1 MDIADIAGVGVGVGV
16 GGVVGIGVDV
26 VDLDRFRLAL
36 TRRPRLAE
44 RLFTDDERAY
54 AARFKD
60 QVPRLA
66 ARFAAREAV
75 MKAMGVGLGAF
86 AFHDAEVIRMERG
99 APGVSLR
106 GKAAALAAE
115 RGITSWKL
123 SLTHSDLVAVA
134 FALALA

>member
-1 MDIADIAGVGVGVGV
+1 MDVTGSSAIGGA
-16 GGVVGIGVDV
+16 GVVGIGVDV
-26 VDLDRFRLAL
+26 VDLQRFRLAL
-36 TRRPRLAE
+36 GRRPRLAP
-44 RLFTDDERAY
+44 RLFTDEELAY

-60 QVPRLA
+60 PAPRLA

-86 AFHDAEVIRMERG
+86 AFHDAEVVRMERG
-99 APGVSLR
+99 APGITLR

-115 RGITSWKL
+115 RGIVGWKL
-123 SLTHSDLVAVA
+123 SLTHSDLVAIA